1 MADKFDIIK
10 AGPGSRY
17 TRGVLSV
24 ADEAA
29 MLVNFINGGVNTAA
43 DMVGAAS
50 VGFLSSIGN
59 APLRT
64 VEVNRLG
71 GGQAISIG
79 RYGRSGGGGGLER
92 RTSFGTGSGAVRWHI
107 DSNGNHL
114 QTSEAIVINTTIISA
129 TVYVDKTRNP
139 WEASTTASAG
149 TINNKDF
156 TIPGMGSIAAKHVR
170 FRGISGD
177 YIESP
182 QRWFLGL
189 SFEIQYFR
197 AHHVSITPDGKAFQ
211 VYGWEH
217 TERFGTGGVSI
228 ENDWPSSDFGK
239 LNL

>member
-17 TRGVLSV
+17 TRGIRSV
-24 ADEAA
+24 SDEAA
-29 MLVNFINGGVNTAA
+29 MIVNFVDGGVETAQ

-50 VGFLSSIGN
+50 AGFQAFVGN

-71 GGQAISIG
+71 GGQALSIG
-79 RYGRSGGGGGLER
+79 RYGRSGGGSGLER
-92 RTSFGTGSGAVRWHI
+92 RTSFGTGSGAVRWHV
-107 DSNGNHL
+107 DSKGNHL
-114 QTSEAIVINTTIISA
+114 QTSEAIVIDTTIISA
-129 TVYVDKTRNP
+129 TVYVDKKRNP
-139 WEASTTASAG
+139 WDAATIAAVS
-149 TINNKDF
+149 TINKQPF
-156 TIPGMGSIAAKHVR
+156 TIPGMGSIAAGHVR
-170 FRGISGD
+170 FRGVSGD

-189 SFEIQYFR
+189 SFEIQHFR
-197 AHHVSITPDGKAFQ
+197 AHHIRGGKFQ

-217 TERFGTGGVSI
+217 TERFINSTGGVRI
-228 ENDWPSSDFGK
+228 EKDWPEADWGK

>member
-17 TRGVLSV
+17 TRGVSNIS
-24 ADEAA
+24 DESATI
-29 MLVNFINGGVNTAA
+29 VNFIDGGVNTAA

-79 RYGRSGGGGGLER
+79 RYGRSER
-92 RTSFGTGSGAVRWHI
+92 RTSFGTGTGNVRWHI
-107 DSNGNHL
+107 DSNGKHL

-129 TVYVDKTRNP
+129 TVYVDKRKNP
-139 WEASTTASAG
+139 WDANTIAAAG
-149 TINNKDF
+149 TINGEDF
-156 TIPGMGSIAAKHVR
+156 TIPGMGSIAPGFVR

-177 YIESP
+177 YTESP

-197 AHHVSITPDGKAFQ
+197 AHHVSGTAFK

-217 TERFGTGGVSI
+217 TEVVSGSAPTV
-228 ENDWPSSDFGK
+228 ENDWPTEDWGQ